1 VIPRK
6 NIKHGIPRFHRKTL
20 HKKCHQGG
28 LHLAFYPIE
37 LGLCKLYGKFP
48 NLDPIFGS
56 DVHLSIAN
64 NFHNYDFFSCHL
76 KNGFSILLVAKR
88 GKTGGF
94 FVKWLPRA
102 VFITPPLQ
110 FSHIGDLVG
119 RQDPWFHEFSR
130 PAAIY

>member
-1 VIPRK
+1 MICDVIPRK
-6 NIKHGIPRFHRKTL
+6 NTKHCIPGFHRKTL

-37 LGLCKLYGKFP
+37 LGLCKLYGKLL
-48 NLDPIFGS
+48 NLDPIFSS

-64 NFHNYDFFSCHL
+64 NFRNYGFCSCHL

-94 FVKWLPRA
+94 L
-102 VFITPPLQ
+102 
-110 FSHIGDLVG
+110 
-119 RQDPWFHEFSR
+119 
-130 PAAIY
+130 